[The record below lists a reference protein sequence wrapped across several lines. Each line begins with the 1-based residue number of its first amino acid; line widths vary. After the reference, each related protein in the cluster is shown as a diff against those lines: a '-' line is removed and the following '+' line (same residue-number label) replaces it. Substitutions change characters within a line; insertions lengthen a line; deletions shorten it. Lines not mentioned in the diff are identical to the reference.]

1 MHVLDEKSPL
11 DGYDAA
17 RAVAADARVFVTLE
31 AHDPMLATFVH
42 EIRAYAPQDIRFG
55 VRYIDPVTLGEDG
68 MPVVDLTMIGA
79 LEPDIGDHRE
89 TGWTEREE
97 GWG

>member
-11 DGYDAA
+11 YGYDA
-17 RAVAADARVFVTLE
+17 VRVLEAETRIFVTLE
-31 AHDPMLATFVH
+31 AHDPTLATSVH
-42 EIRAYAPQDIRFG
+42 EIRAYAPEDISFG
-55 VRYIDPVTLGEDG
+55 VRYRDPIAIGDDG
-68 MPVVDLTMIGA
+68 LPVLDLRTIGA
-79 LEPDIGDHRE
+79 LELDVGDQLE